1 LKTGRPLPYTE
12 LRAVVRAASIREV
25 FMKPRSEFGNAVR
38 EATAVLLLPLVAI
51 ASSGPAFAQQ
61 AKTAPPASAK
71 PPAAKPAAAAPAA
84 GAPAADKFVPDQL
97 EQMVAPVALYPDS
110 LLTQLFM
117 ASTFPIQIVQA
128 ARWLEK
134 HPGLKEKALEDALK
148 PETWDASVKSIC
160 GFPDVLKKMNEN
172 LDWTQDMGEAF
183 LAQRSEVLDA
193 VQRMRGKAYESGN
206 LKTTPQQTVTQQ
218 QDKIIVIQPSD
229 PEVIYVPQYSSTV
242 VYGSAWAYPS
252 YYYPPAYYGWGY
264 GAMAFTA
271 GFVWGAA
278 MWGGCS
284 WGWGHSDVDIDV
296 NRQNNFNGRTD
307 GNFGNRG
314 EGGRGQ
320 GNRGQASPKNGGRQS
335 WNRDSGRGG
344 ASNKSSKYG
353 GRGSTGASNNQ
364 ARGYGSRSGSGAS
377 GSRGGASASTR
388 DVGGSFGG
396 ASRGG
401 ATATPSTRGSGS
413 GSSFGSGSSSRGS
426 GSSSYGGSRGSSG
439 SSAWSGSRG
448 GSSSTRSSSSRG
460 SMSRGGGG
468 GRGGGRR

>member
-1 LKTGRPLPYTE
+1 MKQRSE
-12 LRAVVRAASIREV
+12 IAIVVRET
-25 FMKPRSEFGNAVR
+25 
-38 EATAVLLLPLVAI
+38 TAILLLPLVAI
-51 ASSGPAFAQQ
+51 AWSGPAFAAQ
-61 AKTAPPASAK
+61 AQSAPATTQKPATKPATSTAK
-71 PPAAKPAAAAPAA
+71 PATSAAKPAAAPAS

-110 LLTQLFM
+110 LLTQIFM
-117 ASTFPIQIVQA
+117 SCTFPIQIVQA

-134 HPGLKEKALEDALK
+134 NPGLKEKALEDALK
-148 PETWDASVKSIC
+148 DQTWDASVKSMC
-160 GFPDVLKKMNEN
+160 GFPDVLKKLNEN

-183 LAQRSEVLDA
+183 MNQRSEVLDA

-206 LKTTPQQTVTQQ
+206 LKTTEQQTVTQQ
-218 QDKIIVIQPSD
+218 PDKIIVIQPSN
-229 PEVIYVPQYSSTV
+229 PEVIYVPTYSSTV
-242 VYGSAWAYPS
+242 VYGSAWAYPT

-271 GFVWGAA
+271 GFIWGAA

-296 NRQNNFNGRTD
+296 NRQNNFNRNTD
-307 GNFGNRG
+307 RNFGNRG
-314 EGGRGQ
+314 EASPKN
-320 GNRGQASPKNGGRQS
+320 GNRGQASAKNGGRQS
-335 WNRDSGRGG
+335 WNRDSGRGS

-353 GRGSTGASNNQ
+353 GRGGTGVSNNQ
-364 ARGYGSRSGSGAS
+364 ARGYGSRSGGT
-377 GSRGGASASTR
+377 GASASTR
-388 DVGGSFGG
+388 DVGGNFKGG
-396 ASRGG
+396 GPSASTRDAGGSRGG
-401 ATATPSTRGSGS
+401 ASASPSTRSSGS

-448 GSSSTRSSSSRG
+448 GSASTRSSSSRG

-468 GRGGGRR
+468 GRGGRR

>member
-1 LKTGRPLPYTE
+1 
-12 LRAVVRAASIREV
+12 
-25 FMKPRSEFGNAVR
+25 MKPRSEFGNAVR
-38 EATAVLLLPLVAI
+38 ETTAVLLLPLVAI
-51 ASSGPAFAQQ
+51 ASSGPAFAQP
-61 AKTAPPASAK
+61 AKTAPTA
-71 PPAAKPAAAAPAA
+71 AAKTSAVASPAP
-84 GAPAADKFVPDQL
+84 GMPEVEKFAPDQL

-110 LLTQLFM
+110 LLTQIFM

-183 LAQRSEVLDA
+183 MAQRSEVLDA

-218 QDKIIVIQPSD
+218 PDKIIVIQPSN

-242 VYGSAWAYPS
+242 VYGSAWAYPT

-271 GFVWGAA
+271 GFIWGAA

-307 GNFGNRG
+307 SGFGNNRG
-314 EGGRGQ
+314 DGNRGQ

-335 WNRDSGRGG
+335 WNRDSGRG

-353 GRGSTGASNNQ
+353 GRGGTGVSNNQ
-364 ARGYGSRSGSGAS
+364 ARGYGSRSSGGAS

-396 ASRGG
+396 GSRGG
-401 ATATPSTRGSGS
+401 ASATPSTRSS

-426 GSSSYGGSRGSSG
+426 GSSSFGSSRGSSG

-448 GSSSTRSSSSRG
+448 GASSTRSSSSRG
-460 SMSRGGGG
+460 SASRGGG

>member
-1 LKTGRPLPYTE
+1 
-12 LRAVVRAASIREV
+12 
-25 FMKPRSEFGNAVR
+25 M
-38 EATAVLLLPLVAI
+38 
-51 ASSGPAFAQQ
+51 
-61 AKTAPPASAK
+61 
-71 PPAAKPAAAAPAA
+71 
-84 GAPAADKFVPDQL
+84 
-97 EQMVAPVALYPDS
+97 
-110 LLTQLFM
+110 FM

-128 ARWLEK
+128 ARWMEK

-183 LAQRSEVLDA
+183 MAQRSEVLDA
-193 VQRMRGKAYESGN
+193 VQRMRGKAYDSGN
-206 LKTTPQQTVTQQ
+206 LKTTPEQTVTQQ
-218 QDKIIVIQPSD
+218 PDKIIVIQPSD

-278 MWGGCS
+278 MWGGAS

-307 GNFGNRG
+307 SGFGNNRG
-314 EGGRGQ
+314 DGGRGQ
-320 GNRGQASPKNGGRQS
+320 ASAKNGGRQS
-335 WNRDSGRGG
+335 WNRDSGRG
-344 ASNKSSKYG
+344 AQNKSSKYG
-353 GRGSTGASNNQ
+353 GRGGTGVSNNQ
-364 ARGYGSRSGSGAS
+364 ARGYGSRSSGTGTGG

-396 ASRGG
+396 GSRGG
-401 ATATPSTRGSGS
+401 ASATPSTRSS
-413 GSSFGSGSSSRGS
+413 GSSGFGSGSGSSSRGS

-460 SMSRGGGG
+460 GMSRGGG

>member
-1 LKTGRPLPYTE
+1 
-12 LRAVVRAASIREV
+12 
-25 FMKPRSEFGNAVR
+25 MKLRSEFGNAVR

-51 ASSGPAFAQQ
+51 ASSAPAFAAQ
-61 AKTAPPASAK
+61 AQTASTT
-71 PPAAKPAAAAPAA
+71 AAKPATTSSAKPATSAGKSAVASPAP
-84 GAPAADKFVPDQL
+84 GMPEVEKFAPDQL

-110 LLTQLFM
+110 LLTQIFM

-183 LAQRSEVLDA
+183 MAQRSEVLDA
-193 VQRMRGKAYESGN
+193 VQRMRGKAYDSGN
-206 LKTTPQQTVTQQ
+206 LKTTQQQTVTQQ
-218 QDKIIVIQPSD
+218 PDKIIVIQPSD

-242 VYGSAWAYPS
+242 VYGSAWAYPT

-271 GFVWGAA
+271 GFIWGAA

-320 GNRGQASPKNGGRQS
+320 GNRGQASPKGGKQS
-335 WNRDSGRGG
+335 WNRDSGRGS

-353 GRGSTGASNNQ
+353 GRGGTGVSNNM
-364 ARGYGSRSGSGAS
+364 ARGYGSRSSGTGAS
-377 GSRGGASASTR
+377 GGSRGGASASTR

-396 ASRGG
+396 GSRGG
-401 ATATPSTRGSGS
+401 ASATPSTRSSGSGNSGS
-413 GSSFGSGSSSRGS
+413 GSSSRGSGSSSRGS
-426 GSSSYGGSRGSSG
+426 GSSSYGGSRGGSG

-468 GRGGGRR
+468 RGGGRR

>member
-1 LKTGRPLPYTE
+1 
-12 LRAVVRAASIREV
+12 
-25 FMKPRSEFGNAVR
+25 MKQRSEFGNAVR
-38 EATAVLLLPLVAI
+38 EATAILLLPLVAI

-61 AKTAPPASAK
+61 AKAPP
-71 PPAAKPAAAAPAA
+71 PPAAAKPAVASPAP
-84 GAPAADKFVPDQL
+84 GMPETEKFAPDQL

-110 LLTQLFM
+110 LLTQILM

-183 LAQRSEVLDA
+183 MAQRSEVLDA

-218 QDKIIVIQPSD
+218 QDKIIVIQPSN

-242 VYGSAWAYPS
+242 VYGSAWAYPT

-271 GFVWGAA
+271 GFIWGAA

-284 WGWGHSDVDIDV
+284 WGWGHSDVDIDI

-314 EGGRGQ
+314 DGGRGQ
-320 GNRGQASPKNGGRQS
+320 GNRGQASPKNGGRQG
-335 WNRDSGRGG
+335 WNRDSGRGS

-353 GRGSTGASNNQ
+353 GRGGTGVSNNQ
-364 ARGYGSRSGSGAS
+364 ARGYGSRSTSAT
-377 GSRGGASASTR
+377 GGASASTR
-388 DVGGSFGG
+388 GG
-396 ASRGG
+396 AGTGSGSRGG
-401 ATATPSTRGSGS
+401 AGASASTRPSG
-413 GSSFGSGSSSRGS
+413 GGGSFGSGSSSRGS
-426 GSSSYGGSRGSSG
+426 GSSSFSGSRGSSG